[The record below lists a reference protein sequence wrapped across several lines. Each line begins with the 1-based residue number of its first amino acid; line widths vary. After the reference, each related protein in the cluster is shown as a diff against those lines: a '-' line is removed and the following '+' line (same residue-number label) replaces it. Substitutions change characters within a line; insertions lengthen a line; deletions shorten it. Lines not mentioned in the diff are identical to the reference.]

1 VFRKLIK
8 NKRALTVLG
17 AVAVL
22 AVAGIAVA
30 FWTASGSGSGTGTV
44 ASSNGSLVL
53 HGSIASGLTPG
64 GEETVSYSADNKNT
78 SSLQVGTVKAVV
90 SIDEEHA
97 EAGCKASDF
106 SVADTTEDQTI
117 PASTSGVA
125 LENNGTIKMSDTSEN
140 QDACQGATISL
151 ELSS

>member
-1 VFRKLIK
+1 VFRKGITK
-8 NKRALTVLG
+8 KRFAVLG

-22 AVAGIAVA
+22 AMAGVAVA
-30 FWTASGSGSGTGTV
+30 FWTASGSGSGSGTV

-64 GEETVSYSADNKNT
+64 GSEAVSFTADNTNS
-78 SSLQVGTVKAVV
+78 SSLQVGTVHAVV
-90 SIDEEHA
+90 SIDAEHA

-106 SVADTTEDQTI
+106 SIADTVENQTI
-117 PASTSGVA
+117 PASSSSVA
-125 LENNGTIKMSDTSEN
+125 LANNGSISMTDSEAN

-151 ELSS
+151 ALTS

>member
-17 AVAVL
+17 AIAVL

-30 FWTASGSGSGTGTV
+30 FWTASGSGSGTGKV

-64 GEETVSYSADNKNT
+64 GEKTVSYSADNKNT
-78 SSLQVGTVKAVV
+78 SSLQVGTVNAVV

-117 PASTSGVA
+117 PASTSGVV
-125 LENNGTIKMSDTSEN
+125 LENSGTIKMSDTAEN